1 MNEYAYVHISNFQ
14 LLDRLIFVKSGNGN
28 DYFATYLVLLISKLF
43 LNISFD
49 NSAELHKIIL
59 RVLFTILLVRH
70 KSVQSLH

>member
-1 MNEYAYVHISNFQ
+1 MYIYLISNY
-14 LLDRLIFVKSGNGN
+14 LIDLSYQNLSV
-28 DYFATYLVLLISKLF
+28 TYLVLLVSKLF